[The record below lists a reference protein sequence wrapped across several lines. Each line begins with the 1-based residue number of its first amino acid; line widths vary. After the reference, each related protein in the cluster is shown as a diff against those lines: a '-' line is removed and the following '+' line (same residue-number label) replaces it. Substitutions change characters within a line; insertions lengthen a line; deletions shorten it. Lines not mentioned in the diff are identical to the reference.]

1 MEPTLPAPIMVILL
15 LIINSFRG
23 VCGIVSTFPAG
34 LVVFPWDSLGF
45 PVCCPLFLVYFL
57 TITVRKKA
65 GKNFIFCLV
74 TWPKPETQRIFFLF
88 SWFKSCHYVFL
99 DKQFS
104 TKGLFPLRLRIKY
117 WFSPLSLRYHNDNL
131 LTTVF

>member
-1 MEPTLPAPIMVILL
+1 MSSFDNVYAMVAPTLPAPIMVILL

-65 GKNFIFCLV
+65 AK
-74 TWPKPETQRIFFLF
+74 TLF
-88 SWFKSCHYVFL
+88 SAL
-99 DKQFS
+99 
-104 TKGLFPLRLRIKY
+104 
-117 WFSPLSLRYHNDNL
+117 
-131 LTTVF
+131 

>member
-57 TITVRKKA
+57 TSTVRKKA

-74 TWPKPETQRIFFLF
+74 TWPDPETQYYFVLF
-88 SWFKSCHYVFL
+88 SWVKSCHIVFFCKL
-99 DKQFS
+99 FLN
-104 TKGLFPLRLRIKY
+104 KGLFPLCLRIKY
-117 WFSPLSLRYHNDNL
+117 WFFSALFKIPQ
-131 LTTVF
+131 